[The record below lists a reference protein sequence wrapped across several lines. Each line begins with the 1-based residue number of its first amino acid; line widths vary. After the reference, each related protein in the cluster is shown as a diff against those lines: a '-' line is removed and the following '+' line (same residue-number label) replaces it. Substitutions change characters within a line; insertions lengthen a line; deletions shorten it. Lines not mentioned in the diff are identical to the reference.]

1 MQGVASDLLPAEPSN
16 IQCHKEI
23 RGLPGFLWFEGD
35 ANRIRDPRYPIEPA
49 DHRRRVGQGGFT
61 QPGPHCLTRTRQGVL
76 VSGQD
81 RVGERKQRATE
92 RHIGPGITLD
102 HRLKAEVP
110 VSVVAART
118 EQRQMADRSIFA
130 SVQRRDTSG
139 KQLDLRV
146 ADGPIVTP
154 VISHLGS
161 GLIQFLQ
168 YVPPMNHAG
177 RHEA

>member
-1 MQGVASDLLPAEPSN
+1 MIHKDYLAATSGRAGRGAASGLLPAEPPD
-16 IQCHKEI
+16 IQCHEEI
-23 RGLPGFLWFEGD
+23 RGLRGFLWFEGD
-35 ANRIRDPRYPIEPA
+35 ADRIRDPRYPIESA

-61 QPGPHCLTRTRQGVL
+61 QSSPHRLTRTRQGVL

-81 RVGERKQRATE
+81 RVSKREQRAAE

-102 HRLKAEVP
+102 HRLEAEVP
-110 VSVVAART
+110 VGVVAART
-118 EQRQMADRSIFA
+118 EQRQMADRSIFT

-161 GLIQFLQ
+161 GLIQFL
-168 YVPPMNHAG
+168 
-177 RHEA
+177 